1 MDVLHECP
9 NEAGFAALVS
19 SGSDS
24 RRLAHTDS
32 SVIKTFI
39 LTCAWRRCLCGGVGG
54 FLRKRTV
61 RARLWAEGAGGG
73 GLREA
78 GGSAE
83 AGAAAGRGC
92 VPASMSASW

>member
-39 LTCAWRRCLCGGVGG
+39 LTCA
-54 FLRKRTV
+54 
-61 RARLWAEGAGGG
+61 
-73 GLREA
+73 
-78 GGSAE
+78 
-83 AGAAAGRGC
+83 GAAACAGGWG
-92 VPASMSASW
+92 VF